1 MFAVRTVGGEIGAAS
16 ALAPKV
22 GPLGLSP
29 KKVGEDIQK
38 ATMSWKG
45 LKITVK
51 LTVVN
56 RVATVEV
63 VETASALLVKALG
76 EPERD
81 RKKGPKNV
89 KHNGNLTLKQV
100 LDIAR
105 TMRKKSIARTFAGT
119 VKEILGTAFSVGCT
133 VDGKSPRD
141 VISAI
146 DAGACGQR
154 GALLPAPVVLRTPSA
169 NLQAPPFPACR

>member
-1 MFAVRTVGGEIGAAS
+1 MAKAPAPPGEVKTIILRTVGGEIGAAS
-16 ALAPKV
+16 SLAPKV

-63 VETASALLVKALG
+63 VETAAALVIKALA

-81 RKKGPKNV
+81 RKKGPKGV
-89 KHNGNLTLKQV
+89 KHNGNLTLKNIIEV
-100 LDIAR
+100 AR
-105 TMRKKSIARTFAGT
+105 VMRKKSLARTFAGT

-141 VISAI
+141 VIAAI
-146 DAGACGQR
+146 DEDEVE
-154 GALLPAPVVLRTPSA
+154 LPDA
-169 NLQAPPFPACR
+169 

>member
-1 MFAVRTVGGEIGAAS
+1 MAACFLPS
-16 ALAPKV
+16 Y
-22 GPLGLSP
+22 GLYTPARDPRHTHRPRRFTPSPTPTDQPPSSQSP

-38 ATMSWKG
+38 ATLAWKG

-63 VETASALLVKALG
+63 VPAASSLVVKALN

-89 KHNGNLTLKQV
+89 KHTGNITMKQV
-100 LDIAR
+100 LEIAR
-105 TMRKKSIARTFAGT
+105 TMRFKSIAKELVGT
-119 VKEILGTAFSVGCT
+119 VKEILGTAQSVGCT
-133 VDGKSPRD
+133 VDGKHPHD
-141 VISAI
+141 IIEAI
-146 DAGACGQR
+146 DAGDVEV
-154 GALLPAPVVLRTPSA
+154 PEK
-169 NLQAPPFPACR
+169 

>member
-1 MFAVRTVGGEIGAAS
+1 MAKPGAPPGEVKIVCLRTVGGEIGAAS
-16 ALAPKV
+16 SLAPKV
-22 GPLGLSP
+22 GPLGLNP

-63 VETASALLVKALG
+63 VETASALVVKALA

-81 RKKGPKNV
+81 RKKGPKGV
-89 KHNGNLTLKQV
+89 KHNGNLALKQIFE
-100 LDIAR
+100 IAR
-105 TMRKKSIARTFAGT
+105 TMRKKSLARTFSGT
-119 VKEILGTAFSVGCT
+119 VKEVLGTAFSVGCT

-141 VISAI
+141 ICAAI
-146 DAGACGQR
+146 DDESIAVPEQ
-154 GALLPAPVVLRTPSA
+154 
-169 NLQAPPFPACR
+169 